1 MKKTM
6 ILVVALLVS
15 IPTFSQP
22 RKYKKSM
29 EKAMEMFHQ
38 VSSPEDFMACAETFE
53 GISAQYGEMWLP
65 PYYGAYCL
73 TLASLEA
80 GDYSVKEE
88 YLKRSGTSIEKML
101 ELNPDESEVQALI
114 ALNMLA
120 LMAMAPETNG
130 PMYLEDFNSAVQKA
144 KELNPENPRPYY
156 MDGLLKANLPE
167 FMGGGVAEAR
177 ALHQKAAEKYKSFRN
192 DDPFWPGW
200 GEDLNQE
207 QLDSL

>member
-15 IPTFSQP
+15 IPSFTQP

-29 EKAMEMFHQ
+29 EKAMEMFDQ

-65 PYYGAYCL
+65 PYYGAFCL
-73 TLASLEA
+73 TLASLET
-80 GDYSVKEE
+80 GEYSVKEE
-88 YLKRSGTSIEKML
+88 SLKRADKSIEKML

-114 ALNMLA
+114 AFHMLA

-130 PMYLEDFNSAVQKA
+130 PMYLEDFTYTIQKA
-144 KELNPENPRPYY
+144 KELNPDNPRPYY

-167 FMGGGVAEAR
+167 FMGGGVAEAK
-177 ALHQKAAEKYKSFRN
+177 ALHQTAAEKYKSYEN
-192 DDPFWPGW
+192 DEPYWPSW